1 MNWGTKIFITL
12 LIFMATAIGTGI
24 YMVSQDQDT
33 LIEDN
38 YYEKGINYDSTYN
51 QKTNVQELKAEP
63 TISTKDNYLEITFT
77 ETGNKG
83 ILNLQRT
90 SNSSLDQQIPF
101 STEDK
106 VLKFSTDILSSGEW
120 KIRINWE
127 HNNNLFLFEKDI
139 FIP

>member
-1 MNWGTKIFITL
+1 
-12 LIFMATAIGTGI
+12 MATAIGTGI

>member
-1 MNWGTKIFITL
+1 
-12 LIFMATAIGTGI
+12 MAAAIGTGI
-24 YMVSQDQDT
+24 YMVSQDHDT

-63 TISTKDNYLEITFT
+63 EISAKDNYLEIVFT
-77 ETGNKG
+77 ENRNKG
-83 ILNLQRT
+83 ILTLQRT
-90 SNSSLDQQIPF
+90 SDSSLDQQIPF

-106 VLKFSTDILSSGEW
+106 VLKISTDKLSSGEW
-120 KIRINWE
+120 KIRINWD
-127 HNNNLFLFEKDI
+127 HNNTPFLFEKDI

>member
-1 MNWGTKIFITL
+1 MV
-12 LIFMATAIGTGI
+12 AAVGTGI
-24 YMVSQDQDT
+24 YMVSQDHDT

-63 TISTKDNYLEITFT
+63 TINAKDNYLEIVFT

-90 SNSSLDQQIPF
+90 SDSSLDQQIPF

-106 VLKFSTDILSSGEW
+106 VLKISTDNLSSGEW

-127 HNNNLFLFEKDI
+127 HNNTPFLFEKDI

>member
-12 LIFMATAIGTGI
+12 LIFMVAAVGTGI
-24 YMVSQDQDT
+24 YMVSQDHDT

-63 TISTKDNYLEITFT
+63 TINAKDNYLEIVFT

-90 SNSSLDQQIPF
+90 SDSSLDQQIPF

-106 VLKFSTDILSSGEW
+106 VLKISTDNLSSGEW

-127 HNNNLFLFEKDI
+127 HNNTPFLFEKDI

>member
-1 MNWGTKIFITL
+1 MV
-12 LIFMATAIGTGI
+12 AAVGTGI
-24 YMVSQDQDT
+24 YMVSQDHDT

-38 YYEKGINYDSTYN
+38 YYEKGINFDSTYN

-63 TISTKDNYLEITFT
+63 AINAKDNYLEIVFT
-77 ETGNKG
+77 ETGNEG

-90 SNSSLDQQIPF
+90 SDSSLDQQIPF

-106 VLKFSTDILSSGEW
+106 VLKISTDNLSNGEW

-127 HNNNLFLFEKDI
+127 HNNTSFLFEKDI

>member
-1 MNWGTKIFITL
+1 
-12 LIFMATAIGTGI
+12 
-24 YMVSQDQDT
+24 MVSQDHDT

-63 TISTKDNYLEITFT
+63 EISAKDNYLEIVFT
-77 ETGNKG
+77 ENRNKG
-83 ILNLQRT
+83 ILTLQRT
-90 SNSSLDQQIPF
+90 SDSSLDQQIPF

-106 VLKFSTDILSSGEW
+106 VLKISTDKLSSGEW
-120 KIRINWE
+120 KIRINWD
-127 HNNNLFLFEKDI
+127 HNNTPFLFEKDI

>member
-12 LIFMATAIGTGI
+12 LIFMAAAIGTGI
-24 YMVSQDQDT
+24 YMVSQDHDT

-63 TISTKDNYLEITFT
+63 EISAKDNYLEIVFT
-77 ETGNKG
+77 ENRNKG
-83 ILNLQRT
+83 ILTLQRT
-90 SNSSLDQQIPF
+90 SDSSLDQQIPF

-106 VLKFSTDILSSGEW
+106 VLKISTDKLSSGEW
-120 KIRINWE
+120 KIRINWD
-127 HNNNLFLFEKDI
+127 HNNTPFLFEKDI